1 MGIVVTV
8 KQQSLTTAKGSIRGH
23 NVLIDRPLAKGGTDM
38 GMMGGEML
46 LAALGGCF
54 MSNLL
59 ELVRTR
65 DAAITDITATID
77 GTLAQSPN
85 RFSAVDMV
93 ISAETDD
100 TALFEKFVLMAER
113 ACIVA
118 NTLKNGTALTIRT
131 LT

>member
-1 MGIVVTV
+1 
-8 KQQSLTTAKGSIRGH
+8 
-23 NVLIDRPLAKGGTDM
+23 M

-54 MSNLL
+54 MNNLL

-100 TALFEKFVLMAER
+100 TALFKKICPDGR
-113 ACIVA
+113 TRRIVA
-118 NTLKNGTALTIRT
+118 NTLKTGQP
-131 LT
+131 